1 MGSHHAEDAVSPV
14 IGVILL
20 VAIVAVLAGVI
31 GGVLLGLGDSLGTTT
46 PRASFTFDYD
56 TDGTTGTDIA
66 AGGDSG
72 TLTIVHAGGDNVPAA
87 GVEVVADPG
96 STADSDDLA
105 WSGSVS
111 AGDSASVL
119 VDADA
124 TVRLSYVAADGGQ
137 SATLA
142 TWDGPEA

>member
-1 MGSHHAEDAVSPV
+1 MDSRHAEDAVSPV
-14 IGVILL
+14 IGVILM

-31 GGVLLGLGDSLGTTT
+31 GGVLLGLDDSLGTTA

-56 TDGTTGTDIA
+56 PGGTTGTDIA
-66 AGGDSG
+66 TGGTSG
-72 TLTIVHAGGDNVPAA
+72 TLTIVHTGGDDVPAA
-87 GVEVVADPG
+87 GIEVVAEPG
-96 STADSDDLA
+96 STADSDDLG

-111 AGDSASVL
+111 AGDSVRVV

-124 TVRLSYVAADGGQ
+124 TVRLTYVAADGSQ

-142 TWDGPEA
+142 TWRGPDA